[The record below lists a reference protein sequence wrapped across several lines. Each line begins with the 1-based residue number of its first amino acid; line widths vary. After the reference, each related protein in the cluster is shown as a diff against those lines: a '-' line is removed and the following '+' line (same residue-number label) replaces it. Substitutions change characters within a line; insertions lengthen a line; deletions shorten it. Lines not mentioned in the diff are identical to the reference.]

1 DSADLTY
8 DICRMSG
15 EYEASSDVAG
25 YYPDLN
31 IAGTH
36 SHPSDLL
43 ARFRGSPENSG
54 GYTVAESPEV
64 TTQCSTNVESNGQPD
79 EPINDNH
86 ECKASR
92 EGTDGRDDESNSD
105 TDHSR
110 DSSTPSVKEGRD
122 AEDTD
127 TASPDDSLA
136 KASVRVEEGTA
147 IERSVSGIGG
157 NAESEHRA
165 TDTSREVAP
174 ATVTRVPRTSAEL
187 AQEVLRS
194 AASLENQE
202 ERPSLVESGEGDV
215 CQPTAKPD
223 EEPEMREKGTF
234 MPVPIPNSETEATR
248 ERDSDI
254 LCQVLDECS
263 DSTASN
269 NHASAPATD
278 TKAKEQTPGTLSET
292 SQGAISEALD
302 SQETT
307 REQAGALLP
316 AGNVSPGHMQA
327 RERWITKLHGD
338 LQGAEQ
344 EFYCTLDSPKSSF
357 SFSSGYLSE
366 DALSPSM
373 RYHNSSSPLPQLSPS
388 RLSPLLPTSCRPPQK
403 ETPPVMAAEP
413 TQPPSVQAA
422 AGSPPVE
429 EVLTTDAVSASVSA
443 RPCSASDQPLRPEQT
458 TQPPSPPFGAPTP
471 LQKMSALVADIPC
484 SSKVYDGTSFPSPF
498 APPTTSASAT
508 SGGSGARRR
517 DGREG
522 TAFKPTYS
530 NAGHAIAGLRLTSS
544 SLHIARPVPT
554 QPHPTSAP
562 RQPCAQE
569 PIAYFVPAARHFQ
582 PVPVP
587 QVARMPVESAPAA
600 YDSQLNLYEKEQ
612 QRSPTILAAVQS
624 VNGRRETGGSTIV
637 MPLHLAKP
645 RKRPSSSNG
654 VKPPPSRA
662 H

>member
-1 DSADLTY
+1 MPPR
-8 DICRMSG
+8 CRSVPPLHFVPVNAQPTTRDPRSSISSG
-15 EYEASSDVAG
+15 
-25 YYPDLN
+25 P
-31 IAGTH
+31 
-36 SHPSDLL
+36 
-43 ARFRGSPENSG
+43 
-54 GYTVAESPEV
+54 
-64 TTQCSTNVESNGQPD
+64 
-79 EPINDNH
+79 
-86 ECKASR
+86 
-92 EGTDGRDDESNSD
+92 
-105 TDHSR
+105 R
-110 DSSTPSVKEGRD
+110 DSDSS
-122 AEDTD
+122 A
-127 TASPDDSLA
+127 TAS
-136 KASVRVEEGTA
+136 
-147 IERSVSGIGG
+147 
-157 NAESEHRA
+157 AE
-165 TDTSREVAP
+165 P
-174 ATVTRVPRTSAEL
+174 

-194 AASLENQE
+194 ATSLENQE
-202 ERPSLVESGEGDV
+202 ERPSLAESGEGDA

-223 EEPEMREKGTF
+223 EEPEMREKGTS
-234 MPVPIPNSETEATR
+234 MPVPIPDSETEATR

-263 DSTASN
+263 DPTASS
-269 NHASAPATD
+269 NHASDTATD
-278 TKAKEQTPGTLSET
+278 TEAKKQTPGMLSET

-388 RLSPLLPTSCRPPQK
+388 RLSPLLPTSCQPPQK

-413 TQPPSVQAA
+413 TQPTSVQAA
-422 AGSPPVE
+422 ADSPPVE
-429 EVLTTDAVSASVSA
+429 EVPTTDAVSASVSA

-498 APPTTSASAT
+498 APPTTSACAT

-517 DGREG
+517 DGRDG

-530 NAGHAIAGLRLTSS
+530 NAGHATAGLRLTSS

-554 QPHPTSAP
+554 QPHPTGAP

-587 QVARMPVESAPAA
+587 QVARMPVESAAAA
-600 YDSQLNLYEKEQ
+600 YDWPSGMGVPLQWGVPRIIYYPAELPGHVPQALFLPDLSPEA
-612 QRSPTILAAVQS
+612 QRSALTSAPWLRRQRAPDYNYQLHQQQQQHVATALFQSAPHVSHLTGDARATNSVTFTTAPTSATQTSSPAQKARTSVVRGAASMTWQQQQQHNPQRAYATHYQMTQPLMVTSAGQLHPLAEALYRQ
-624 VNGRRETGGSTIV
+624 E
-637 MPLHLAKP
+637 P
-645 RKRPSSSNG
+645 
-654 VKPPPSRA
+654 
-662 H
+662 